1 MNIIS
6 LVSYPFLPA
15 RSGGQ
20 KGIALFYKYFSRY
33 HSVTIVTTQK
43 NQPSFAD
50 GYAVVNSLSNSPLR
64 YINPFTFFTI
74 RKQIREK
81 KATHLIL
88 EHPYYGWLG
97 FLLKTFCSVRLVVHS
112 HNMEGNRW
120 KSLGKWWW
128 RILWSYEKFT
138 HRIADYNFFIQD
150 EDREYAILSFGLKKE
165 RCITVSFG
173 TEIPEPPS
181 LEKRQTANLDIRKQ
195 LDIPGDVP
203 LLLFNGAFAYY
214 PNREALENL
223 LFKVNPIL
231 QNRGFSYLIL
241 ICGLDI
247 PETYLQAEFPSV
259 RFLGFVEDLNLYL
272 KGCRTFL
279 NTVSSG
285 GGIKTKLVEALA
297 FDLNVV
303 STQNGAIGVDPGLCN
318 GKLTICRDDDWISF
332 ADSVIQSVKTA
343 TIMPSSFYDQF
354 YWANI
359 TRRAAEFIA
368 VDPARAGAVDR
379 KNNG

>member
-33 HSVTIVTTQK
+33 HSVTCITTK
-43 NQPSFAD
+43 RNEPAFAD
-50 GYAVVNSLSNSPLR
+50 GYEVVNTLSNSSLR
-64 YINPFTFFTI
+64 YINPFIFFKI
-74 RKQIREK
+74 RKIIRKK

-97 FLLKTFCSVRLVVHS
+97 FLLKKFCGIRLVVHS
-112 HNMEGNRW
+112 HNMEGKRW

-128 RILWSYEKFT
+128 PILWIYEKYT
-138 HRIADYNFFIQD
+138 HRQADYNFFIQD
-150 EDREYAILSFGLKKE
+150 EDRNYAIQSFGLNKE
-165 RCITVSFG
+165 RCLTVSFG
-173 TEIPEPPS
+173 TEIPGPPS
-181 LEKRQTANLDIRKQ
+181 AESRNIAGLFLHGQLQIPDQT
-195 LDIPGDVP
+195 P
-203 LLLFNGAFAYY
+203 LLLFNGAFKYS

-223 LFKVNPIL
+223 LYKINPLL
-231 QNRGFSYLIL
+231 QAEGLSYLLL

-247 PETYLQAEFPSV
+247 PETISNSEYPSV

-279 NTVSSG
+279 NPVSSG
-285 GGIKTKLVEALA
+285 GGIKTKLVEALS

-303 STQNGAIGVDPGLCN
+303 STRNGAIGVDPSLCN
-318 GKLTICRDDDWISF
+318 GKLTICGDEDWASF
-332 ADSVIQSVKTA
+332 AESVIQSVNTA

-359 TRRAAEFIA
+359 TERAAKFITIS
-368 VDPARAGAVDR
+368 
-379 KNNG
+379 N

>member
-33 HSVTIVTTQK
+33 HSVTIITTQK
-43 NQPSFAD
+43 NLPSFAD
-50 GYAVVNSLSNSPLR
+50 GYEVINDLSNSSFR
-64 YINPFTFFTI
+64 YINPFIFFKI
-74 RKQIREK
+74 RKLIREK
-81 KATHLIL
+81 NATHFIL

-97 FLLKTFCSVRLVVHS
+97 FLLKKFCGIRLVVHS

-128 RILWSYEKFT
+128 RILWAYEKFT

-150 EDREYAILSFGLKKE
+150 EDRLYAIQSFSLKKE
-165 RCITVSFG
+165 RCLTVSFG

-181 LEKRQTANLDIRKQ
+181 VENRNTAATSVHEKMG
-195 LDIPGDVP
+195 IPEHIS
-203 LLLFNGAFAYY
+203 LLLFNGAFAYS

-223 LFKVNPIL
+223 LFKINPLL
-231 QNRGFSYLIL
+231 QNGSLSYIIL

-247 PETYLQAEFPSV
+247 PENISAKEFPSV

-279 NTVSSG
+279 NPVSSG

-303 STQNGAIGVDPGLCN
+303 STYHGAIGVDPNLCN
-318 GKLTICRDDDWISF
+318 GKLVICPDDDWNLF
-332 ADSVIQSVKTA
+332 AESIIRSVEVT
-343 TIMPSSFYDQF
+343 TIMPSRFYDQF

-359 TRRAAEFIA
+359 TERAAKFIT
-368 VDPARAGAVDR
+368 V
-379 KNNG
+379 NE